1 MGHGDTDKKEDLVLK
16 VLDPGILPVSLCT
29 VSIRMDAGQCHCKG
43 ALKDLTSH
51 VKECWQCYYW
61 SGRETE
67 RVKKLIPNLRNSN
80 FTLSSSA

>member
-29 VSIRMDAGQCHCKG
+29 LSIRMDAEQCHCKG

-51 VKECWQCYYW
+51 VMSVGNDITGVGEKQ
-61 SGRETE
+61 
-67 RVKKLIPNLRNSN
+67 KK
-80 FTLSSSA
+80 